1 MPTSTSGQ
9 PSQAHTHP
17 YRTLLASFAAWKLF
31 LFAIALG
38 SSLVGDAYDTSASLV
53 VEVVGNSTKSSNDG
67 PSLTGSFGSRFISRL
82 TSWDAIYFT
91 SVARRGYR
99 FEQEWAFGGALPVVV
114 RGVIKGE
121 PNILVGRMPSSVS
134 VPASFLLLEMF
145 HPSQI
150 YPRL

>member
-1 MPTSTSGQ
+1 MPTSKSGQ

-38 SSLVGDAYDTSASLV
+38 SSLVGDAYDTSAGLV
-53 VEVVGNSTKSSNDG
+53 VEGVGNSIKSSNDG
-67 PSLTGSFGSRFISRL
+67 PSSLTGSFGSRLISRL

-114 RGVIKGE
+114 RGAIKGKPIHSGE
-121 PNILVGRMPSSVS
+121 G
-134 VPASFLLLEMF
+134 
-145 HPSQI
+145 
-150 YPRL
+150 